1 MEIRLEIVVRVFGL
15 DGRNISTMGLC
26 AAIGLIG
33 VVAPSLIVEIERSL
47 LVPFALYV
55 VAAFRIGVGMVLL
68 LAAADSRLPAA
79 G

>member
-33 VVAPSLIVEIERSL
+33 VVAPSLIVEIGRSL
-47 LVPFALYV
+47 LVPIALYV
-55 VAAFRIGVGMVLL
+55 VAAFRIGVGIVLL